1 MEKNVT
7 KRTIKR
13 EKKNKTD
20 DIIEEKGENVTT
32 ANKENSEIPF

>member
-20 DIIEEKGENVTT
+20 AIIEEKGENTAT
-32 ANKENSEIPF
+32 ANTENSEIPF